1 MPPNDAGMLVRGKIT
16 YQTSE
21 PKIFQIILLL
31 ELKEIFNLYDEE
43 ADGTID
49 GSKIG
54 EVARA
59 AGLKPT
65 RWEK

>member
-16 YQTSE
+16 SK